1 MIRRPPR
8 STLFPYTTLFRSDA
22 SHAQYN
28 SGTSNVDNSG
38 VTTTTANDMLVYAVG
53 ITTATTVNVPS
64 GFTQR
69 WSTSSSTATT
79 SEMSQ
84 EILASSAA
92 TGLIHGTLTS
102 ANSNITYLIALKPAG
117 AVSSTPQ
124 GISLR
129 ATATGS
135 NG

>member
-38 VTTTTANDMLVYAVG
+38 VTTTTANDMLVYEVG
-53 ITTATTVNVPS
+53 ITVTTTVNVPS
-64 GFTQR
+64 GFTEEFGR
-69 WSTSSSTATT
+69 THVSTPVTSASQMPSSSLWTT
-79 SEMSQ
+79 V
-84 EILASSAA
+84 
-92 TGLIHGTLTS
+92 TIHGTD
-102 ANSNITYLIALKPAG
+102 
-117 AVSSTPQ
+117 
-124 GISLR
+124 
-129 ATATGS
+129 